1 MRMPTYLANFRDCR
15 YSLGGLS
22 IDGPNSANYT
32 AGRPIAS
39 PVEEHWRDSDLPETA
54 EVVVIG
60 AGVVGCSVAYYLAR
74 EGIAVTLLERDAIGS
89 GASAHATGSLSLLGA
104 EFSPGASFEIARASY
119 AEFPQIV
126 PELESATGMDLL
138 YQRRPSLRLALD
150 DDEADLIK
158 RLMVWQQP
166 HVSMR
171 WIDTREVHAIEPRLS
186 PSIVGG
192 VYEEESAQL
201 DSYRLNL
208 ALARAAELKGASILN
223 REVIGLVVGGSTIS
237 GVKTSSGD
245 IHCGAVVVAAGTW
258 SRAFTP
264 WLDFPVPV
272 RPMKGE
278 RLLLNYPG
286 DPLPA
291 LISSPRRGH
300 MISRLDGLTSVGSTG
315 GRDYDQRELFAGEE
329 FDRQPTESARL
340 ELLRRAIDVLP
351 DLERAELVQQLA
363 GSRPLSPDSK
373 PIIGPVPGRDGV
385 FLATGHTT
393 KGIHLGPITGRI
405 IADCIC
411 RGSTQVIPD
420 MSEFLPDRFA
430 DFADADFLT
439 NVPPVEE

>member
-1 MRMPTYLANFRDCR
+1 M
-15 YSLGGLS
+15 
-22 IDGPNSANYT
+22 
-32 AGRPIAS
+32 
-39 PVEEHWRDSDLPETA
+39 PETA
-54 EVVVIG
+54 DVIVIG

-74 EGIAVTLLERDAIGS
+74 EGVGVTLLEREAIGS

-104 EFSPGASFEIARASY
+104 EFSPGASFELARASY
-119 AEFPQIV
+119 AEFPRIV

-150 DDEADLIK
+150 DEEADLIK
-158 RLMVWQQP
+158 SLMAWQQP
-166 HVSMR
+166 HVRMR
-171 WIDTREVHAIEPRLS
+171 WIEAREIRAIEPRLS
-186 PSIVGG
+186 PSIIGG
-192 VYEEESAQL
+192 VYEDESAQL

-208 ALARAAELKGASILN
+208 ALARGAELKGASILN
-223 REVIGLVVGGSTIS
+223 REVTGLVANGSTIS
-237 GVKTSSGD
+237 GVKTASGD
-245 IHCGAVVVAAGTW
+245 LHCGAVVVAAGTW

-286 DPLPA
+286 EPLPA

-340 ELLRRAIDVLP
+340 ELLRRAIDVFP

-373 PIIGPVPGRDGV
+373 PIIGPVPGRDGL

-405 IADCIC
+405 IADYIC
-411 RGSTQVIPD
+411 RGSTQVVSD
-420 MSEFLPDRFA
+420 LGEFLPDRFA
-430 DFADADFLT
+430 DFADADFLAD
-439 NVPPVEE
+439 VPSVEE